1 MALLQYKGAEGE
13 KIWIEIDE
21 PARRGDDSE
30 LETPQTKAKF
40 EDAVVTAKP
49 AIEAF
54 RKLVASLPD
63 KPDAVELTF
72 GLKASAE
79 VGGFLVFAKAGGE
92 ATFGLKL
99 SWKKGGA

>member
-1 MALLQYKGAEGE
+1 MALIQYKGAEGE
-13 KIWIEIDE
+13 KIWVEVE
-21 PARRGDDSE
+21 ELAPRGGDTD
-30 LETPQTKAKF
+30 LEATPTKPKF

-63 KPDAVELTF
+63 KPDSVELTF

-99 SWKKGGA
+99 SWKKAGA

>member
-1 MALLQYKGAEGE
+1 MALVQYKGAEGE
-13 KIWIEIDE
+13 TIWVEVE
-21 PARRGDDSE
+21 QPEE
-30 LETPQTKAKF
+30 LDLEAPQPKAKF

-63 KPDAVELTF
+63 KPDSVELTF

-79 VGGFLVFAKAGGE
+79 VGGLLVFAKAGGE

-99 SWKKGGA
+99 SWTKGGA